1 MVAGFDGTVCVWAKE
16 TRLGAILSLD
26 REVIPKKK
34 RALSLESYEAGRSET
49 GFSSTGH
56 AADAWP
62 IPFALTCT

>member
-34 RALSLESYEAGRSET
+34 EPSAWRVMKLEDLKQVS
-49 GFSSTGH
+49 
-56 AADAWP
+56 AAQGMRQM
-62 IPFALTCT
+62 LGQYRLR

>member
-34 RALSLESYEAGRSET
+34 EPSAWRVMKLEDLKQVP
-49 GFSSTGH
+49 
-56 AADAWP
+56 AAQGMRQM
-62 IPFALTCT
+62 LGQYHLR

>member
-34 RALSLESYEAGRSET
+34 EPSAWRVMKLEDLKQVS
-49 GFSSTGH
+49 
-56 AADAWP
+56 AAQGMRQM
-62 IPFALTCT
+62 LGQYHLR